1 MLHLE
6 SMFLEPNFLSSHFEH
21 SPMDRYS
28 FLSVSLA
35 NPSSQSYPP
44 KARVQQHSVRLK
56 HLACSPISRP
66 RFVQVPVAVQD
77 VQHHLA
83 AQSMREVYH
92 AYVVAIG
99 AIVERSLYRRNG
111 LKKST

>member
-1 MLHLE
+1 MSHLE
-6 SMFLEPNFLSSHFEH
+6 SMFLEPNFPSSHFEH
-21 SPMDRYS
+21 SPMDRCS

-35 NPSSQSYPP
+35 TPSSQLYPP
-44 KARVQQHSVRLK
+44 KARVQHSVRPK

-99 AIVERSLYRRNG
+99 AIVER
-111 LKKST
+111 